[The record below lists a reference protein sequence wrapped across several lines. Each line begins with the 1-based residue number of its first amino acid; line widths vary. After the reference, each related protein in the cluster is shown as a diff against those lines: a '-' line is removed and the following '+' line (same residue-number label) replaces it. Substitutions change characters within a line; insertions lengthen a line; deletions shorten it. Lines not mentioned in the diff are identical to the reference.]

1 MAKIKIVAS
10 KLPKI
15 KIKKPN
21 FNFSKINIKD
31 YKKYIKPV
39 AIGLGILIAFIL
51 IDLFVQYLNN
61 DYSIAVVNGT
71 RISRDAYHKK
81 LETLYGQTIAAQ
93 MIDEEIIKQEAKK
106 ANVSATKN
114 EIQEK
119 LDAIISDVGGQEAYE
134 SVLKAN
140 GIEEKTLRD
149 QLELNIITRKIMEPT
164 LEYSD
169 DDVKAFFDQYS
180 GVIFPNETAALEEG
194 AKLDYEQYKDETKEY
209 FIQQEIEKEKSTWIG
224 GLYSEYKIQDNS
236 TEKPTYGVLKT
247 TINIFKNLFTEIN
260 SNEK

>member
-15 KIKKPN
+15 KIKMPN
-21 FNFSKINIKD
+21 FKFSKESL
-31 YKKYIKPV
+31 KKYAKPV
-39 AIGLGILIAFIL
+39 AIGVGVILAFIL

-61 DYSIAVVNGT
+61 DYSIAVVNGS
-71 RISRDAYHKK
+71 RISRDSYHKK
-81 LETLYGQTIAAQ
+81 LETLYGQTVAAQ

-106 ANVSATKN
+106 ADISATKA

-140 GIEEKTLRD
+140 GIEENALKD

-164 LEYSD
+164 LKYTD
-169 DDVKAFFDQYS
+169 DDIKAFFDQYS
-180 GVIFPNETAALEEG
+180 SVIFPNETAALEEG
-194 AKLDYEQYKDETKEY
+194 AKLDYEQYKNETKEY
-209 FIQQEIEKEKSTWIG
+209 FIQQQIEQEKPNWLD
-224 GLYSEYKIQDNS
+224 GLYAEYKIQDNS

-247 TINIFKNLFTEIN
+247 TINIFKNLFSEIN
-260 SNEK
+260 SNTEK

>member
-15 KIKKPN
+15 KIKMPN
-21 FNFSKINIKD
+21 LKFSKESL
-31 YKKYIKPV
+31 KKYVKPV
-39 AIGLGILIAFIL
+39 AIGVGVILAFIL

-61 DYSIAVVNGT
+61 DYSIAVVNGS
-71 RISRDAYHKK
+71 RISRDSYHKK
-81 LETLYGQTIAAQ
+81 LETLYGQTVAAQ

-106 ANVSATKN
+106 ADISATKA

-140 GIEEKTLRD
+140 GIEEKALKD

-164 LEYSD
+164 LEYTD

-180 GVIFPNETAALEEG
+180 SVIFPNETAALEEG
-194 AKLDYEQYKDETKEY
+194 AKLDYEQYKNETKEY
-209 FIQQEIEKEKSTWIG
+209 FIQQQIEQEKPNWLD
-224 GLYSEYKIQDNS
+224 GLYTEYKIQDNS

-247 TINIFKNLFTEIN
+247 TINIFKNLFSEIN
-260 SNEK
+260 SNTKK

>member
-15 KIKKPN
+15 KIKMPN
-21 FNFSKINIKD
+21 LKFSKESL
-31 YKKYIKPV
+31 KKYVKPV
-39 AIGLGILIAFIL
+39 AIGVGVILAFIL

-61 DYSIAVVNGT
+61 DYSIAVVNGS
-71 RISRDAYHKK
+71 RISRDSYHKK
-81 LETLYGQTIAAQ
+81 LETLYGQTVAAQ

-106 ANVSATKN
+106 ADISATKA

-140 GIEEKTLRD
+140 GIEEKALKD

-164 LEYSD
+164 LKYTD
-169 DDVKAFFDQYS
+169 DDIKAFFDQYS
-180 GVIFPNETAALEEG
+180 SVIFPNETAALEEG
-194 AKLDYEQYKDETKEY
+194 AKLDYEQYKNETKEY
-209 FIQQEIEKEKSTWIG
+209 FIQQQIEQEKPNWLD
-224 GLYSEYKIQDNS
+224 GLYTEYKIQDNS
-236 TEKPTYGVLKT
+236 TDKPTYGVLKT
-247 TINIFKNLFTEIN
+247 TINIFKNLFSEIN
-260 SNEK
+260 SNTEK